1 MITLTRLNG
10 PQFALNCD
18 LIERV
23 EATPDTVVTLV
34 DGKRYVVVE
43 AVEAVID
50 RIRAYRASVIALAQR
65 IETGVPDSASL
76 HLVPLETQD

>member
-1 MITLTRLNG
+1 
-10 PQFALNCD
+10 
-18 LIERV
+18 
-23 EATPDTVVTLV
+23 VTLV